1 MGGEAITIELRL
13 SVGAAGASVE
23 VSTLSVLAQ
32 LESSTLGRPVDETA
46 IRSLRLMNMGSG
58 RK

>member
-46 IRSLRLMNMGSG
+46 IRSLHGSG

>member
-46 IRSLRLMNMGSG
+46 IQSLRLMNMGSG